1 MACGA
6 KGVVGMVNR
15 SDGSARVTKSLPTAV
30 LIVRTGGIT
39 LRPLVCCWP
48 HSLIVIVRSG
58 CRETLLIRGQVG
70 KQNTQSVVG
79 RAGMIYNRR
88 VCPSYLREEKLIVII
103 PGLLAAD
110 NLPFHEKD
118 LLVMRHC
125 QNVFG

>member
-1 MACGA
+1 
-6 KGVVGMVNR
+6 MVNR
-15 SDGSARVTKSLPTAV
+15 SDGSARVTKSLAAAV
-30 LIVRTGGIT
+30 LIVCTGGIT

-58 CRETLLIRGQVG
+58 CRETLLTRGQIG
-70 KQNTQSVVG
+70 KQNTQSMVG
-79 RAGMIYNRR
+79 RAGTIYNRR
-88 VCPSYLREEKLIVII
+88 VCPSYLRAEKLVVII
-103 PGLLAAD
+103 PGLHASN